1 MSNPKFTR
9 HIPSARSELRPTET
23 LEVDDETVIDVA
35 SAVGAETRW
44 KIIRSLAN
52 DTHTIGELTD
62 EVDLSKGTVSVHV
75 QKLEEA
81 GVVGS
86 RYNVS
91 DKGGVEKEI
100 ALAVDEITLKL
111 SNR

>member
-1 MSNPKFTR
+1 MSNPRFTR
-9 HIPSARSELRPTET
+9 HVPSARSELRPAET
-23 LEVDDETVIDVA
+23 LEVDDDAVVDVA
-35 SAVGAETRW
+35 SAVGADTRW
-44 KIIRSLAN
+44 KIIRSLAS
-52 DTHTIGELTD
+52 DTRTIGELTD
-62 EVDLSKGTVSVHV
+62 AVDLSKGTVSVHV

-81 GVVGS
+81 GVVDS

-91 DKGGVEKEI
+91 DNGGVEKEI